1 MDEFLKLYDILEY
14 LKFKN
19 RRVTAKMLNNNTFLM
34 EKELFYYNIISSIIL
49 GLKRKRERANRY
61 NS

>member
-1 MDEFLKLYDILEY
+1 MDGFLKLYDILKY

-19 RRVTAKMLNNNTFLM
+19 RRVTAKMLNNHTFLM

-49 GLKRKRERANRY
+49 GLKRKGERADRN